1 MAYTAASDAP
11 AGRPRVTIIIPCFN
25 AELYLAEALSSAVGQ
40 TYENVEIVLVDDG
53 STDRSAEIARGFPQ
67 VRVVSQRNA
76 GSSAARNTGLGVSES
91 EFVLFLDADDRLAA
105 DAVQN
110 HLEGFAQRPDVAMV
124 YGGVRIIDRFGNVL
138 EQLPWEVKT
147 TPWRDLLVLLA
158 PVPTQSMFRRD
169 RLVAAGRFD
178 PKVGLAQDFELLTRL
193 ARTSDLYC
201 HGRLV
206 ADYRR
211 HPAQATLR
219 VADSLL
225 SMLGIIDRFLLT
237 VEDKAEAAALRKR
250 AYARW
255 ITFYGQYMPYEV
267 VRLLRAGEWTRAA
280 GTIRTF
286 IRFLPRTGVAAS
298 QEIGGRIVRLVMQ
311 GRA

>member
-1 MAYTAASDAP
+1 MANTAVRETP
-11 AGRPRVTIIIPCFN
+11 ADRPRVTIIIPCFN

-40 TYENVEIVLVDDG
+40 TYDNIDIVLVDDG
-53 STDRSAEIARGFPQ
+53 STDRSVEIARDFPQ
-67 VRVVSQRNA
+67 VTVVSQPNA
-76 GSSAARNTGLGVSES
+76 GSSAARNTGLGVSAG

-105 DAVQN
+105 DAVQS
-110 HLEGFAQRPDVAMV
+110 HLDGFSERPDVSMV
-124 YGGVRIIDRFGNVL
+124 YGGVRIIDRFGNLL
-138 EQLPWEVKT
+138 EQLPWEVKS
-147 TPWRDLLVLLA
+147 TPWRELLVLLA

-169 RLVAAGRFD
+169 RLAAAGRFD

-193 ARTSDLYC
+193 ARSSDLYC

-219 VADSLL
+219 VAESLL
-225 SMLGIIDRFLLT
+225 SMLSIIDKFLLT
-237 VEDKAEAAALRKR
+237 VEDKAEAAVLRKR
-250 AYARW
+250 AHARW

-267 VRLLRAGEWTRAA
+267 VRLLRAREWARAA
-280 GTIRTF
+280 GTLGTF

-298 QEIGGRIVRLVMQ
+298 REIGSRIGRLVS
-311 GRA
+311 